1 MQGELIPSY
10 GAGADELRA
19 IAAAIGATGRGV
31 LQMITDFLDFETDF
45 AIIEGMLRAARRPM
59 SISLLQYRDRPDDYR
74 AVLRFLAQMNAH
86 GHRLR
91 AQVGARA
98 IGVIHGLGSSRH

>member
-1 MQGELIPSY
+1 MAAAAAEAIRAGALGFSTSRTLNHKSVQGELIPSY
-10 GAGADELRA
+10 GAGADELQA

-31 LQMITDFLDFETDF
+31 LQLITDFLDFETDF

-74 AVLRFLAQMNAH
+74 AVLGFL
-86 GHRLR
+86 
-91 AQVGARA
+91 
-98 IGVIHGLGSSRH
+98 LG